1 MHISVTVLICEN
13 LKTVMPGL
21 LSLDMA
27 ANDFFRKFYTKT
39 FAYRLY
45 RDEDR
50 NTNTYNRI
58 IYDWIKWA
66 CILGGRGG
74 LRERMNIG
82 RETAH
87 RSNKFMLSWC
97 TTQYTRWFTSEAGDW
112 EREHVIICIHT
123 STGTQLTSHV
133 YPSACSEQA
142 DGTAWILL
150 QHYKRLAG
158 WLADWYFIAFS

>member
-1 MHISVTVLICEN
+1 MMFV
-13 LKTVMPGL
+13 
-21 LSLDMA
+21 
-27 ANDFFRKFYTKT
+27 RKFYSKT

-50 NTNTYNRI
+50 NTNTHNRI

-66 CILGGRGG
+66 CIFAGRGG
-74 LRERMNIG
+74 LRERTDIG

-123 STGTQLTSHV
+123 SAGTQLTSRV
-133 YPSACSEQA
+133 YPSACNEQA
-142 DGTAWILL
+142 DGNCMNTVAAL
-150 QHYKRLAG
+150 QEARCIAASLP
-158 WLADWYFIAFS
+158 DWYFVAFS